1 MPTILITGANR
12 GIGKELAAL
21 YEEDGWRVISTCRH
35 PAQAKGVAGEVLPL
49 DVTDPDSVAD
59 LKAELGN
66 AAIDVLWNN
75 AGVYLDKGSEPGSI
89 NYNDWEETLR
99 VNTLG
104 PIRVAEAFMDNVAV
118 SNLRIMAFTSTRVG
132 SIGDNTSGGSYAYR
146 TSKTALNMAV
156 KNLSVDLAPRRI
168 TCMLLHPGWVRT
180 DLGGPNGLIDARTGA
195 MGMKGVVDEATV
207 VSHMNHTGRFFNY
220 TGEDIPW

>member
-35 PAQAKGVAGEVLPL
+35 PAQAEGVAGEVLPL
-49 DVTDPDSVAD
+49 DVTDPDSVAG

-104 PIRVAEAFMDNVAV
+104 PVRVAEALMENVAV
-118 SNLRIMAFTSTRVG
+118 SNLRIMAFTSTRMG

-146 TSKTALNMAV
+146 TSKAALNMAV

-180 DLGGPNGLIDARTGA
+180 DLGGPNGLIDAHA
-195 MGMKGVVDEATV
+195 SAKGMKGVVDEATV